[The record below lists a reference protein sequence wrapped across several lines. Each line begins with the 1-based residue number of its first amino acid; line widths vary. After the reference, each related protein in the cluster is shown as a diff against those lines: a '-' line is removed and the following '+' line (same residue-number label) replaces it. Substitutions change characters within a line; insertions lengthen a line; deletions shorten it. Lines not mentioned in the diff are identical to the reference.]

1 METHSIFGSGL
12 EPPKYSSL
20 KDFLDPDALG
30 IEQQELTRTG
40 KRLGSGLDGSISISD
55 PKMARQWDEIGPKSK
70 EIYNTRLHMKR
81 IIEAG
86 TLGNTVLGRDILF
99 ALDAAEKFTS
109 FNYLEKQKKIADE
122 SGFLLPMKDFFDW
135 AQFAI
140 SAETTLKIGGVSIED
155 VMKNKNLSPA
165 AFFKQQIEA
174 QIMKSRLT
182 HGNMLEENRHNSFI
196 ARFPN
201 VAKAKIQEAAGEII
215 ALWTMASLDRN
226 VSNIFM
232 LILRKAAP
240 LGKELALNA
249 ETMLEKVRMLRTG
262 LYETLFAPHSPGFKE
277 LKRIAS
283 EYLFQPDEEI
293 RMRAIYSLGIG
304 GIRKENNVPNA
315 YRKAKKMGQETDEN
329 ADFYRRLAQLI
340 TMFVEKSP
348 LKQELLTKDDI
359 VVFLDETKELPQE
372 PIPIVE
378 DLRKINGQIFLK
390 AQKKE
395 YEVNPQEIN
404 WANLIPPQEIKV
416 QFSEGGP
423 RKFSVIL
430 HYKNPEGEMS
440 DISLAFNT
448 KRGEFDWPF
457 LEDTNDPE
465 MREMKDALMFATKEI
480 LINAQKQAE
489 YKYQEKQKLKTP
501 KLQTPP
507 TTSPNGNKPK
517 SEIPYVRRE
526 REKKTGKQKP
536 PTPIEDILTSEIFI
550 PEERRIRSNIVLPTE
565 DKLKNMMVSISPE
578 NQKMI
583 ATKIDEFNQ
592 KGIGTFKLISPV
604 MHERKRVYELRSGK
618 FRVLVTEV
626 QNGNGDKGNGIH
638 KFEIFEISHRRET
651 FRKKFRGRL
660 AH

>member
-1 METHSIFGSGL
+1 MEIHSIFGSGL

-40 KRLGSGLDGSISISD
+40 ERLGSGLNDSISIIN

-70 EIYNTRLHMKR
+70 EIYNARLHMRR
-81 IIEAG
+81 IIEADK
-86 TLGNTVLGRDILF
+86 LGNTVLGRDLVF
-99 ALDAAEKFTS
+99 TLDAAEKFTS
-109 FNYLEKQKKIADE
+109 FSYLEKQKKIADQ

-140 SAETTLKIGGVSIED
+140 SAETTLKIGGVSMED

-182 HGNMLEENRHNSFI
+182 HGNMLEENRHNPFI

-215 ALWTMASLDRN
+215 ALWTMASLAQNFSD
-226 VSNIFM
+226 IFM
-232 LILRKAAP
+232 HILSKVAS
-240 LGKELALNA
+240 GKELASTV
-249 ETMLEKVRMLRTG
+249 ETMLKRVHVLRTG
-262 LYETLFAPHSPGFKE
+262 IYETLLNPRSPGFEE
-277 LKRIAS
+277 LKKTAS
-283 EYLFQPDEEI
+283 EYLFQPDQEI
-293 RMRAIYSLGIG
+293 SIRAIYSLGIG
-304 GIRKENNVPNA
+304 SIEKENNVPNA
-315 YRKAKKMGQETDEN
+315 YRKAKKLSQGTDEN
-329 ADFYRRLAQLI
+329 ANFYRRLVQLI

-348 LKQELLTKDDI
+348 LKRELLTKDDM

-372 PIPIVE
+372 PIPTVE

-390 AQKKE
+390 TQEKE
-395 YEVNPQEIN
+395 YAVNPQGIS
-404 WANLIPPQEIKV
+404 WANLIPPQEVKV

-430 HYKNPEGEMS
+430 HYKNPEGETS
-440 DISLAFNT
+440 DIGLAFNT

-457 LEDTNDPE
+457 LEDPNDPE
-465 MREMKDALMFATKEI
+465 MKEMKDTLMLAAKTI
-480 LINAQKQAE
+480 LLNVQKQAE
-489 YKYQEKQKLKTP
+489 DKDQERQKVKTP
-501 KLQTPP
+501 KLQTSR
-507 TTSPNGNKPK
+507 TTNSNGTKPK
-517 SEIPYVRRE
+517 PETPYIPRVKE
-526 REKKTGKQKP
+526 EKPEKQKL
-536 PTPIEDILTSEIFI
+536 PTPIQEVLTSEIFI
-550 PEERRIRSNIVLPTE
+550 PEEKKVRSNIVLPPE
-565 DKLKNMMVSISPE
+565 DKLREMMVSISPE

-583 ATKIDEFNQ
+583 AAKIDEFNQ
-592 KGIGTFKLISPV
+592 KGIGKFKLISPV
-604 MHERKRVYELRSGK
+604 MHEGKRVYELRSGK
-618 FRVLVTEV
+618 FRVLVTEI
-626 QNGNGDKGNGIH
+626 QNGNGNNGNGIH

-651 FRKKFRGRL
+651 FKKKFRRKL